1 MSALSSSG
9 AEEPELDRSQSE
21 EELSDDADSGEPATA
36 ALRTSRAAS
45 SQLAESMSK
54 HLVCPIT
61 QELMVDPVLA
71 EDGNTYEGAA
81 IRAWLATKR
90 TSPLDPS
97 CRLSRRRLVS
107 NRAVKQQIEEL
118 VASGELEE
126 GMRARYWEVKAACA
140 TLQDAQAL
148 YGMEFSYDIIHTHLS
163 PTSPP

>member
-1 MSALSSSG
+1 
-9 AEEPELDRSQSE
+9 
-21 EELSDDADSGEPATA
+21 
-36 ALRTSRAAS
+36 
-45 SQLAESMSK
+45 MSK

>member
-1 MSALSSSG
+1 M
-9 AEEPELDRSQSE
+9 
-21 EELSDDADSGEPATA
+21 
-36 ALRTSRAAS
+36 
-45 SQLAESMSK
+45 
-54 HLVCPIT
+54 
-61 QELMVDPVLA
+61 DPVLA
-71 EDGNTYEGAA
+71 EDGNTYKGAA

-90 TSPLDPS
+90 TSPRPS
-97 CRLSRRRLVS
+97 APSRRRLVS